1 VVVTSEEG
9 VMERVVIGVDP
20 HKASVTIEA
29 RDTREIL
36 RARGRFDTSTV
47 GYRSLLRFAKHWPQR
62 LWAVEGASGIGR
74 PFAQR
79 LVADGERV
87 LDVPAK
93 LAARARVF
101 DTGQGRKTDATDA
114 HAIVLVALRD
124 KSLRELRVD
133 PDLQVMRL
141 LCDRRDELSVAHAQG
156 LNRLH
161 RLFLTLLPGGA
172 PVKKSVDQYRR
183 LLATVKPRDPVGKT
197 SRRMAAEELADLV
210 RLEVKL
216 KAMKAELKTAVQ
228 ASGSHLMDICGI
240 GPAGA
245 ARILAD
251 VGDVAR
257 FPDRNHFASWTGT
270 APIDASSGEHVR
282 HRLSR
287 AGNRRLNHV
296 LYMAQLVQL
305 RNDTEGRA
313 YYRRKTSQGK
323 TSKEAMR
330 CLRRRLSDVVYRQLV
345 ADAAAKTQMLDADPG
360 GHSGTT
366 LQSSVTDLI
375 TPDVGSSDKPL
386 PGPAQVRLP
395 ASEVTENPREP
406 GTAAPSRRRAR
417 GVNVERPTGRTTLTP
432 TSADAPSKAPRTRP
446 LTS

>member
-1 VVVTSEEG
+1 MDE
-9 VMERVVIGVDP
+9 VVIGMDP

-29 RDTREIL
+29 RDRREVL
-36 RARGRFDTSTV
+36 RATGRFGTDTRS
-47 GYRSLLRFAKHWPQR
+47 YRSMLKVAAQWPR
-62 LWAVEGASGIGR
+62 RVWAVEGANGIGR
-74 PFAQR
+74 PITQR
-79 LVADGERV
+79 LLADGERV

-114 HAIVLVALRD
+114 HAIVMVALRD
-124 KSLRELRVD
+124 RHLREVSVEPELVV
-133 PDLQVMRL
+133 LRL
-141 LCDRRDELSVAHAQG
+141 LCDRRDELAHARAQA

-161 RLFLTLLPGGA
+161 KLFLHLLPGGA
-172 PVKKSVDQYRR
+172 PTKKSTSQYRA
-183 LLATVKPRDPVGKT
+183 LLATVRPRDPVGHT
-197 SRRMAAEELADLV
+197 QRRLAADLLRDIT
-210 RLEVKL
+210 RLDAQLKDLVVEL
-216 KAMKAELKTAVQ
+216 KAAVL
-228 ASGSHLMDICGI
+228 AHGSHLMDIHGI

-270 APIDASSGEHVR
+270 APIDASSGEHTR

-296 LYMAQLVQL
+296 LYIAGIVQL

-313 YYRRKTSQGK
+313 YYRRKKDQGK
-323 TSKEAMR
+323 TSMEVMR

-345 ADAAAKTQMLDADPG
+345 TDAAARTEDSVEAGPG

-366 LQSSVTDLI
+366 TQSSVTGL
-375 TPDVGSSDKPL
+375 TPDTGPSDKPL
-386 PGPAQVRLP
+386 PGPAPTTL
-395 ASEVTENPREP
+395 
-406 GTAAPSRRRAR
+406 PSRQPTRKTPAGQALGPPHRRPG
-417 GVNVERPTGRTTLTP
+417 GVNTQRPTGRTTLTP
-432 TSADAPSKAPRTRP
+432 TSTDAPSEASLATP
-446 LTS
+446 S

>member
-1 VVVTSEEG
+1 
-9 VMERVVIGVDP
+9 MDRVVIGVDP
-20 HKASVTIEA
+20 HKESVTIEA

-36 RARGRFDTSTV
+36 RARGRFGTSAA
-47 GYRSLLRFAKHWPQR
+47 GYRGLLRFTKQWPER
-62 LWAVEGASGIGR
+62 VWAVEGANGIGR
-74 PFAQR
+74 PFALR

-101 DTGQGRKTDATDA
+101 DTGQGRKTDASDA

-124 KSLRELRVD
+124 KGLRELTVD
-133 PDLQVMRL
+133 RDLQVLRL
-141 LCDRRDELSVAHAQG
+141 LCDRRDELSRAHAQG

-161 RLFLTLLPGGA
+161 RLFLELLPGGA
-172 PVKKSVDQYRR
+172 PVKQSVGQYAR
-183 LLATVKPRDPVGKT
+183 LLARVRPRDQVGKT
-197 SRRMAAEELADLV
+197 RRRMAAEELADLV
-210 RLEVKL
+210 RLGARLKL
-216 KAMKAELKTAVQ
+216 MKAELRAAVE
-228 ASGSHLMDICGI
+228 ATGSHLMDINGI

-313 YYRRKTSQGK
+313 YYRRKLSQGK
-323 TSKEAMR
+323 TSMEAMR

-345 ADAAAKTQMLDADPG
+345 ADAAARTVSDRADPG

-366 LQSSVTDLI
+366 LQSSVTDL

-386 PGPAQVRLP
+386 PGPAPSTLP
-395 ASEVTENPREP
+395 TRASARKTHGP
-406 GTAAPSRRRAR
+406 GTAATSRRRAG

-432 TSADAPSKAPRTRP
+432 TSAAAPSKAPRTTP
-446 LTS
+446 